1 MSSKAKTRLIALGA
15 MLTSLS
21 VVLMYLGT
29 VIEVLDLTCCACA
42 SLITVFAV
50 IEFSR
55 RYAYGVYAATLV
67 LSALIV
73 PNKFEVAA
81 YTFIALYSILKSV
94 IEKKRLKLSWLIK
107 LVYFNI
113 VLVLALV
120 VAKYLLLTPD
130 LGLLSVI
137 SFAVLGN
144 IAFVLFDIAL
154 TSLITLY
161 VFKLRTRFK
170 LDKYLSKMR

>member
-1 MSSKAKTRLIALGA
+1 MRFGAKTRRIALGA

-42 SLITVFAV
+42 SFVTVFAV

-55 RYAYGVYAATLV
+55 RYACGVYAATLI
-67 LSALIV
+67 LSALVV

-81 YTFIALYSILKSV
+81 YAFIALYSILKSV
-94 IEKKRLKLSWLIK
+94 IEKKRSRFSWVIK
-107 LVYFNI
+107 LLYFN
-113 VLVLALV
+113 VVLALALV
-120 VAKYLLLTPD
+120 SAKYLFLSPD
-130 LGLLSVI
+130 LGFVSVI
-137 SFAVLGN
+137 SFALLGN

-161 VFKLRTRFK
+161 IFKLRARLK